1 MKLKIGDTNWKI
13 RLLTP
18 EKFISIHGPDSEN
31 TEAVTD
37 TGARIVDFKTNA
49 ITADVV
55 RHEMF
60 HAYFTLTLTH
70 NADLS
75 MNDMEEMSATLIGKY
90 GEELVKSSRK
100 VFTWLKKKGK

>member
-1 MKLKIGDTNWKI
+1 
-13 RLLTP
+13 
-18 EKFISIHGPDSEN
+18 
-31 TEAVTD
+31 
-37 TGARIVDFKTNA
+37 VDFKTTA
-49 ITADVV
+49 ITPEVV

-90 GEELVKSSRK
+90 GEDLIKNSRK
-100 VFTWLKKKGK
+100 VLTWLKKRGKE